1 MKTSLNAMQVCR
13 GLCRHGITDVLVRRV
28 PDSPTVELCLPLEEA
43 ARLVEL
49 LDAGPSRPGLS
60 WAAGPVADF

>member
-1 MKTSLNAMQVCR
+1 MKTGPNAMQVCR
-13 GLCRHGITDVLVRRV
+13 DLRRHGITDVLVRRV
-28 PDSPTVELCLPLEEA
+28 PDRPTVEICLSLEEA

-49 LDAGPSRPGLS
+49 LDAGPSRSGLS